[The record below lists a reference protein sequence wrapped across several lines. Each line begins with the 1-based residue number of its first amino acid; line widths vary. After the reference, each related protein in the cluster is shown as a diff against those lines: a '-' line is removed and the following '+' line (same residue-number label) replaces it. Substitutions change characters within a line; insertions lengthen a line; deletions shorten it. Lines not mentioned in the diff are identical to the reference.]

1 MDLEVVTV
9 GNELLLGFTLDT
21 NAAEIARAMAGV
33 GARVARHVTV
43 QDDERAI
50 RDAVAGALR
59 RSGTVI
65 VTGGL
70 GPTRD
75 DCTRA
80 AVARL
85 FGRPLEIDEALLRAL
100 EARFAQ
106 YRPGPMP
113 ASNRTQAEVPRGAV
127 TIPNPRGTAP
137 GILLEGERGTAIL
150 LPGVPAE
157 MRGMLDASVVPLVA
171 DRVRQEQGTV
181 RVVRSRVLR
190 TTGLAESALADL
202 LDPLPEGAGDVSIAY
217 LPSRA
222 GVDIRLTAGS
232 APAPEAE
239 DRLNRAAAGLRTVL
253 GSRCYG
259 EDGDDLAAVV
269 LDELRHRGWT
279 LAVAE
284 SCTGGMLGARLTA
297 VPGASDVFLGGV
309 VAYADAVKVEALGV
323 SPGVIAENGSVS
335 EAVAVAMAEG
345 VARRLRV
352 HAAIAITGV
361 AGPGGGTDA
370 KPVGTVWT
378 AVLAGKAQ
386 RVVRRIFPGG
396 RDDVRRRSAQ
406 AALDLLRGLVEA
418 EER

>member
-100 EARFAQ
+100 ETRFAQ

-202 LDPLPEGAGDVSIAY
+202 LDPLPEAAGDVSIAY

-222 GVDIRLTAGS
+222 GVNIRLTAGS

-239 DRLNRAAAGLRTVL
+239 DRLNPGPWQWQSRAPEVCLV
-253 GSRCYG
+253 
-259 EDGDDLAAVV
+259 
-269 LDELRHRGWT
+269 RG
-279 LAVAE
+279 
-284 SCTGGMLGARLTA
+284 
-297 VPGASDVFLGGV
+297 
-309 VAYADAVKVEALGV
+309 
-323 SPGVIAENGSVS
+323 
-335 EAVAVAMAEG
+335 
-345 VARRLRV
+345 
-352 HAAIAITGV
+352 
-361 AGPGGGTDA
+361 
-370 KPVGTVWT
+370 
-378 AVLAGKAQ
+378 
-386 RVVRRIFPGG
+386 
-396 RDDVRRRSAQ
+396 
-406 AALDLLRGLVEA
+406 
-418 EER
+418 